1 VNRAKQFLLLKF
13 LQEIKMQKPNI
24 VCVDDQREVLATLKK
39 DLDGFLNFFKIE
51 YCESAEE
58 AYEIIEEID
67 EKGENLALLICD
79 HIMPVSNGIDFLIE
93 VDNDIRFQKTKK
105 LLLTGLAT
113 HQDTIIAINN
123 ANIDYYVEKPWE
135 SADLINAVKHLLTKY
150 ILTSSIDYSEFISI
164 LDQELLYK
172 ELRIKN

>member
-1 VNRAKQFLLLKF
+1 
-13 LQEIKMQKPNI
+13 MQKPNI

-39 DLDGFLNFFKIE
+39 DLEIFSDFFKIE

-58 AYEIIEEID
+58 AGELIEEID
-67 EKGENLALLICD
+67 EKGDHLVLLICD

-93 VDNDIRFQKTKK
+93 VDKDIRFSGTKK

-113 HQDTIIAINN
+113 HQDTIFAINN
-123 ANIDYYVEKPWE
+123 AGIDFYIEKPWDSE
-135 SADLINAVKHLLTKY
+135 NLTIAVKNLITKY
-150 ILTSSIDYSEFISI
+150 ILKTGIEYKEFLPV

-172 ELRIKN
+172 ELRLKN

>member
-1 VNRAKQFLLLKF
+1 
-13 LQEIKMQKPNI
+13 
-24 VCVDDQREVLATLKK
+24 VDDQREVLATLKK
-39 DLDGFLNFFKIE
+39 DLEGFLELFKIE

-58 AYEIIEEID
+58 AKEIIEEID
-67 EKGENLALLICD
+67 EKGDHLSLLICD

-93 VDNDIRFQKTKK
+93 IDKDIRFQNTKK

-123 ANIDYYVEKPWE
+123 ANIDFYVEKPWE
-135 SADLINAVKHLLTKY
+135 SENLINAVKHLITKY
-150 ILTSSIDYSEFISI
+150 ILVAGIEYKEFLSI

>member
-1 VNRAKQFLLLKF
+1 MER
-13 LQEIKMQKPNI
+13 PNI

-39 DLDGFLNFFKIE
+39 DLEEFVNLFRIE

-58 AYEIIEEID
+58 AKEIIEEID
-67 EKGENLALLICD
+67 EKGDNLALMICD

-93 VDNDIRFQKTKK
+93 IDKDIRFQNTKK

-123 ANIDYYVEKPWE
+123 ANINYYIEKPWDSKE
-135 SADLINAVKHLLTKY
+135 LIKAVKHLLTIY
-150 ILTSSIDYSEFISI
+150 ILSSGIEYKEYLPI

>member
-1 VNRAKQFLLLKF
+1 
-13 LQEIKMQKPNI
+13 MQKPNI

-39 DLDGFLNFFKIE
+39 DLEEFVELFKIE

-58 AYEIIEEID
+58 ANELIEEID
-67 EKGENLALLICD
+67 ENGDHLALLICD

-93 VDNDIRFQKTKK
+93 VDKDMRFTKTKK

-113 HQDTIIAINN
+113 HQDTIVAINN
-123 ANIDYYVEKPWE
+123 ASIDFYVEKPWE
-135 SADLINAVKHLLTKY
+135 SKDLVGAVKHLITKY
-150 ILTSSIDYSEFISI
+150 ILSSGIEYKNYLSM
-164 LDQELLYK
+164 LDQDLLYK

>member
-1 VNRAKQFLLLKF
+1 M
-13 LQEIKMQKPNI
+13 EKPNI

-39 DLDGFLNFFKIE
+39 DLEEFTELFKIE

-58 AYEIIEEID
+58 AFELIEEID
-67 EKGENLALLICD
+67 AEGDHLALLICD

-93 VDNDIRFQKTKK
+93 VDKDMRFIKTKK

-135 SADLINAVKHLLTKY
+135 SENLIQAVKFLITKF
-150 ILTSSIDYSEFISI
+150 ILAVGIEYKNFLPV

-172 ELRIKN
+172 ELRLKN

>member
-1 VNRAKQFLLLKF
+1 MK
-13 LQEIKMQKPNI
+13 KPNI

-39 DLDGFLNFFKIE
+39 DLEEFIELFKIE

-58 AYEIIEEID
+58 AMELIEEID
-67 EKGENLALLICD
+67 ENGDHLALLICD

-93 VDNDIRFQKTKK
+93 VDKDIRFTKTQK

-113 HQDTIIAINN
+113 HQDTIVAINS
-123 ANIDYYVEKPWE
+123 ASIDFYVEKPWE
-135 SADLINAVKHLLTKY
+135 SKNLVGAVKNLITKY
-150 ILTSSIDYSEFISI
+150 ILSTGIEYKKFLPI

-172 ELRIKN
+172 ELRLKN

>member
-1 VNRAKQFLLLKF
+1 
-13 LQEIKMQKPNI
+13 MQKPNI

-39 DLDGFLNFFKIE
+39 DLEDFTKFFKIE

-58 AYEIIEEID
+58 AFDLIEEID
-67 EKGENLALLICD
+67 ANGEYLALLICD

-93 VDNDIRFQKTKK
+93 VDKDIRFIKTRK

-113 HQDTIIAINN
+113 HQDTIVAINN

-135 SADLINAVKHLLTKY
+135 SENLRNAVKYLITKY
-150 ILTSSIDYSEFISI
+150 ILNTGIEYKLYLPI

-172 ELRIKN
+172 ELRLKN

>member
-1 VNRAKQFLLLKF
+1 
-13 LQEIKMQKPNI
+13 MQKPNI

-58 AYEIIEEID
+58 AKEVVDEID
-67 EKGENLALLICD
+67 EKGDGLALLICD
-79 HIMPVSNGIDFLIE
+79 HIMPVSNGIDLLIE
-93 VDNDIRFQKTKK
+93 IDQDIRFSKTMK

-113 HQDTIIAINN
+113 HQDTILAINN
-123 ANIDYYVEKPWE
+123 ANINYYIEKPWE
-135 SADLINAVKHLLTKY
+135 SEELIKAVKHLLTIY
-150 ILTSSIDYSEFISI
+150 ILDSGIDYKDYLPI
-164 LDQELLYK
+164 LDQDLLYK

>member
-1 VNRAKQFLLLKF
+1 MR
-13 LQEIKMQKPNI
+13 KPNI

-39 DLDGFLNFFKIE
+39 DLKIFYNFFNIE

-58 AYEIIEEID
+58 ANELIEEID
-67 EKGENLALLICD
+67 DNGENLALLVCD

-93 VDNDIRFQKTKK
+93 VDKDLRFAKTKK

-113 HQDTIIAINN
+113 HKDTIIAINN

-135 SADLINAVKHLLTKY
+135 SEEIVNSVKNLLTKY
-150 ILTSSIDYSEFISI
+150 ILESGIEYKEFLSV

-172 ELRIKN
+172 ELRVKN

>member
-1 VNRAKQFLLLKF
+1 
-13 LQEIKMQKPNI
+13 MGKPNI

-39 DLDGFLNFFKIE
+39 DLEEFTSFFKIE

-58 AYEIIEEID
+58 ANELIDEID
-67 EKGENLALLICD
+67 AEGNYLALLICD
-79 HIMPVSNGIDFLIE
+79 HIMPVSNGIDFLID
-93 VDNDIRFQKTKK
+93 VDKDLRFSKTRK

-135 SADLINAVKHLLTKY
+135 SDVLIDAVKNLITRF
-150 ILTSSIDYSEFISI
+150 ILDSGIEYKEYLPI
-164 LDQELLYK
+164 LDQELLYI